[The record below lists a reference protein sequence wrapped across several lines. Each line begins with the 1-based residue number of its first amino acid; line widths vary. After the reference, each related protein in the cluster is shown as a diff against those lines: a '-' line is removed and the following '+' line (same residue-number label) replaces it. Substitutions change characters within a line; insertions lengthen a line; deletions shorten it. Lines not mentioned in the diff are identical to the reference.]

1 MNDFRISPI
10 QVGRLILEPIRH
22 FFHKSSPEVFRWDA
36 DAKKTKI
43 DVSMI
48 NDVNKENVD
57 DVPQVLVSRGSFQV
71 DKTGLSDNLAEQE
84 AMTSTFGLYKKTNLL
99 IYHGQA
105 TIIIRARNEG
115 TAEILADMV
124 LHVIQWSRPH
134 ICDVLG
140 FKEFGLPMQVSDVSL
155 TKQHTEVFEVTI
167 SLPYIIEEVW
177 QASNDGLLL
186 RDVFINITKSS

>member
-22 FFHKSSPEVFRWDA
+22 FFHKSAPEVFRWDA
-36 DAKKTKI
+36 DAKKTKV
-43 DVSMI
+43 DVSMV

-57 DVPQVLVSRGSFQV
+57 DVPQVLVSRGNFQV

-84 AMTSTFGLYKKTNLL
+84 TMTSTFGLYKKTNLL

-167 SLPYIIEEVW
+167 SIPYIIEEVW